1 MKKLSIGKPQ
11 HNQKNEPI
19 KQTQNTTKTEKGKA
33 VDLNFKVEPEFKR
46 DFKIYA
52 ASHDISQKQV
62 LEIAFKL
69 LKESTV

>member
-1 MKKLSIGKPQ
+1 MKTLSIGKPQ
-11 HNQKNEPI
+11 QKEQSQTI
-19 KQTQNTTKTEKGKA
+19 KQTQNTTKAEKGKA

>member
-1 MKKLSIGKPQ
+1 MKMLSIGKPQ
-11 HNQKNEPI
+11 NKEKSEPI
-19 KQTQNTTKTEKGKA
+19 KQTQNTTKAEKGKA

-52 ASHDISQKQV
+52 ASHDMSQKQV

-69 LKESTV
+69 LKENTI

>member
-1 MKKLSIGKPQ
+1 MKTLSIGKP
-11 HNQKNEPI
+11 KNKEKTETI
-19 KQTQNTTKTEKGKA
+19 KQTQNTIKAEKGKV

-52 ASHDISQKQV
+52 ANHDMSQKQV

-69 LKESTV
+69 LKESTI

>member
-1 MKKLSIGKPQ
+1 MKTLSIGKPQ
-11 HNQKNEPI
+11 KKEKTETI
-19 KQTQNTTKTEKGKA
+19 KQTQNTIKAEKGKA

-52 ASHDISQKQV
+52 ANHDMSQKQV